1 MSDDVRIDLIADEYA
16 GELLTVR
23 RAAFVAEA
31 QLYGDPNLPALT
43 QTLAELKEDLKRP
56 EVVTIGVWDGPRLLG
71 SVRVEL
77 EGNRA
82 MLGRLAVVPD
92 RQGEG
97 LGTKLLLAVLEY
109 LPEAT
114 EEVWI
119 FTGQDSKHNLAMYD
133 KVGFEHQ
140 YDQNAGDLTYAYL
153 RKILAEAAPVEEA
166 EDADA

>member
-1 MSDDVRIDLIADEYA
+1 MSNDVRIDLVADEYA
-16 GELLTVR
+16 GELLTLR

-43 QTLAELKEDLKRP
+43 QTLSELQEDLQRP
-56 EVVTIGVWDGPRLLG
+56 DVVTIGAWDGHRMVG

-77 EGNRA
+77 EEDRA
-82 MLGRLAVVPD
+82 LLGRLAVVPD

-97 LGTKLLLAVLEY
+97 IGTELLMSVLNY

-114 EEVWI
+114 KEVWI

-133 KVGFEHQ
+133 KHGFEHQ

-153 RKILAEAAPVEEA
+153 RKILGTAAGDE
-166 EDADA
+166 